1 MTFLEDLDL
10 RKLSLPLNLAY
21 EPVGLALGQ
30 GNPPLEVAIASS
42 SQKPNA
48 GSLREAWRSRNQG
61 RAAPLL
67 FVALYGDKAAICGPI
82 GPEPEI
88 YFDLV
93 PMQVENICRTAL
105 EEPERNSAIRF
116 LQSILPEVETAIPG
130 LRNEGLLATHELE
143 SGVPL
148 RNDWNEATTKGKTA
162 LKARD
167 RALLRALG
175 FEVNDLDGQIAVLA
189 TRSTKVAVALF
200 LDRSEA
206 IDVANQR
213 FSGSSPI
220 AYALARAD
228 QERLPYVIVASGGQL
243 RLYPVEAGKGIGQ
256 RGRTETY
263 VQIHLDMLPPDR
275 AGYLWLLFSANALA
289 PEGMFEQI
297 LEDSSNY
304 AADLS
309 TRLRDRIYDDVIPKL
324 AQGIARARNLDTPT
338 TADLA
343 FTYQMALTTLFRL
356 LFVAYAE
363 DQGLLPYRTNELYR
377 ARSLKQK
384 AHDLLKM
391 AERHTRFSDDP
402 ALWEEV
408 KRLFAAVDKGKEEWG
423 IPAYNGG
430 LFSSDSEVGNAL
442 KNLTLNDDIFGPP
455 LDSLLCEESVDG
467 GRGPVDF
474 RSLSVREFGTIYEG
488 LLQSEL
494 SVAQSDLG
502 LDREGLYVPTTD
514 PTRVVVHHGQVYLH
528 NASGARKATGSYYTK
543 AFAVE
548 HLLDHALE
556 PALEDHLARLDTL
569 DDRAAGEAFFDFRVA
584 DISMGSGHFLVAAI
598 DRIERRLSTYLA
610 NRRLPDVVDEL
621 ARLRT
626 RAESVMGMVGGKAG
640 IEDTQLLRRQIAR
653 RCIYGVDL
661 NKTAV
666 DLARLSIWIHTFV
679 PGLPLSLLDYNLQQG
694 NSLVG
699 IATLD
704 EALELLDA
712 GPLFTNFAQQLLGAA
727 SDSLSRLGRIADAD
741 ASEIAAAKQAYSDA
755 RKALEPT
762 AALFDI
768 LAASRL
774 NPDIEKM
781 INNGSA
787 THWVNDISSLV
798 NSDLHIAAKET
809 LKTIPPFHF
818 PVALPQVFLRE
829 HPGFDVILG
838 NPPWDEATLE
848 EDRFWV
854 RYVPG
859 LQGLPQHEQES
870 LKEKWRVERPDLL
883 TQYREELAGASL
895 TRHVLTA
902 GQYPGM
908 GTGDPDLYKA
918 FIWRFWN
925 LATDTSGRIGVVL
938 PRSVFVAK
946 GSGEFRK
953 AVFTKGTITDLTMM
967 VNNRKW
973 IFDDVHPQYTIGLTT
988 IQKISPTENSTLP
1001 LHGPYRSLEQF
1012 KVGVDKP
1019 PVSFAIQD
1027 VIEWTDTSA
1036 LPLLPTEQSGQ
1047 VFVQIRK
1054 APRLDFNDSKTWHA
1068 RPYAELHATN
1078 DRKNGLIELS
1088 KDRPNGY
1095 WPVFK
1100 GESFDIWESDT
1111 EGYYG
1116 WGNPDKVKAA
1126 LQARRLSGYGR
1137 STSPFTEF
1145 TKVEITD
1152 SRTLSC
1158 LHPRIAFR
1166 DIARATDSRTVR
1178 AALIPPNVFITNKGP
1193 YFLWPRGDEKDQAY
1207 LLGILCSIP
1216 LDWYSRRFV
1225 EVSMNYHILNGF
1237 PIPRPSRDNAL
1248 WQRTIELAGRLACP
1262 DERFAEWAEAVGVKY
1277 GPLEAVEK
1285 DDMIAELDAVVAHLY
1300 GLSETQLHHIFE
1312 TFHEGW
1318 DYEERLR
1325 ATLKH
1330 YTNHKA
1336 NRSMQ

>member
-10 RKLSLPLNLAY
+10 RKLSLPLDLAF

-30 GNPPLEVAIASS
+30 GNPPLEVAIAASP
-42 SQKPNA
+42 QKPTA

-93 PMQVENICRTAL
+93 PTQVENICRTAL

-148 RNDWNEATTKGKTA
+148 RNDWNEATTKGQTA

-175 FEVNDLDGQIAVLA
+175 FEINDLDGQIAVLA
-189 TRSTKVAVALF
+189 ARSTKVAVALF

-206 IDVANQR
+206 VDVANQR

-289 PEGMFEQI
+289 PAGMFEQI

-363 DQGLLPYRTNELYR
+363 DQGLLPYRTNDLYR
-377 ARSLKQK
+377 GRSLKQK

-408 KRLFAAVDKGKEEWG
+408 KRLFGAVDKGKEEWG

-430 LFSSDSEVGNAL
+430 LFASDSAVGEAL
-442 KNLTLNDDIFGPP
+442 KNLTLNDDVFGPP
-455 LDSLLCEESVDG
+455 LDGLLCEASVDG

-514 PTRVVVHHGQVYLH
+514 PARAVVHQGQVYLH

-543 AFAVE
+543 SFAVE
-548 HLLDHALE
+548 HLLNQALE
-556 PALEDHLARLDTL
+556 PALNDHLAHLDTL
-569 DDRAAGEAFFDFRVA
+569 DDRAAGESFFDFRVA

-626 RAESVMGMVGGKAG
+626 RAESVMGAVGGKAG

-727 SDSLSRLGRIADAD
+727 SDALSRLGRIADAD

-774 NPDIEKM
+774 NPEIQKM

-787 THWVNDISSLV
+787 THWVNDMNSLV
-798 NSDLHIAAKET
+798 NSDLHIVAQET
-809 LKTIPPFHF
+809 LKSIPPFHF

-838 NPPWDEATLE
+838 NPPWEEATLE
-848 EDRFWV
+848 EDRFWL

-859 LQGLPQHEQES
+859 LQGQPQHEQER
-870 LKEKWRVERPDLL
+870 LKAEWREGRSDLL
-883 TQYREELAGASL
+883 EQFLEEKTEAEL
-895 TRHVLTA
+895 TRKVLTTGA
-902 GQYPGM
+902 FPGM

-918 FIWRFWN
+918 FIWRFWELVVN
-925 LATDTSGRIGVVL
+925 SSGRIGVVV
-938 PRSVFVAK
+938 PRSAFAAK
-946 GSGEFRK
+946 GSTDFRK
-953 AVFTKGTITDLTMM
+953 KVFTSGTFTDLT
-967 VNNRKW
+967 VLLNSAGW
-973 IFDDVHPQYTIGLTT
+973 VFDDAEHRYTIALVALSKRQPDEKTN
-988 IQKISPTENSTLP
+988 IP
-1001 LHGPYRSLEQF
+1001 LCGPYHNLDAF
-1012 KVGVDKP
+1012 KIGMSREP
-1019 PVSFAIQD
+1019 ARFPVKQIM
-1027 VIEWTDTSA
+1027 EWTDTAA
-1036 LPLLPTEQSGQ
+1036 LPLLRTEQSGE
-1047 VFVQIRK
+1047 VFIQLRK
-1054 APRLDFNDSKTWHA
+1054 APRLDAEHGWKA
-1068 RPYAELHATN
+1068 RPFRELDATN
-1078 DRKNGLIELS
+1078 DKSLMTFAKNQP
-1088 KDRPNGY
+1088 DGY
-1095 WPVFK
+1095 WPVY
-1100 GESFDIWESDT
+1100 GGGSFDIWQPDT
-1111 EGYYG
+1111 GTYYA
-1116 WGNPDKVKAA
+1116 WGEPEPLKQH
-1126 LQARRLSGYGR
+1126 LQAKRKNGKRLAR
-1137 STSPFTEF
+1137 SVFHEF
-1145 TKVEITD
+1145 DNAWINDEA
-1152 SRTLSC
+1152 TLPC
-1158 LHPRIAFR
+1158 LHARLAFR
-1166 DIARATDSRTVR
+1166 DITRATDSRTVR

-1193 YFLWPRGDEKDQAY
+1193 HFLWPRGDEKDQAY

-1237 PIPRPSRDNAL
+1237 PIPRPSRDNAF
-1248 WQRTIELAGRLACP
+1248 WQKTVELAGRLACP

-1285 DDMIAELDAVVAHLY
+1285 NDMIAELDAVVAHLY
-1300 GLSETQLHHIFE
+1300 GLNEIHLQHIFE

-1330 YTNHKA
+1330 YVNNKA
-1336 NRSMQ
+1336 NGGME